1 MDAFSFSWEGENNW
15 LVPPICLISRCIKYI
30 QNNRVNATLVVPY
43 WPSSVFWPLIVNYDF
58 TYKQFIS
65 KAKKFDNAKGFFI
78 QGSVPSVFNQG
89 YKGAVLALN
98 FVA

>member
-1 MDAFSFSWEGENNW
+1 M
-15 LVPPICLISRCIKYI
+15 
-30 QNNRVNATLVVPY
+30 
-43 WPSSVFWPLIVNYDF
+43 NYDF